1 MGMTLPSIRRK
12 PSKKQRAARAA
23 GTAGSVA
30 AKFVKARIAW
40 LAGKKVAKV
49 AAPAVAVG
57 TAAVV
62 VKKRSGGKHDDD
74 GDAAAPTGMNAVPTV
89 PAGMA

>member
-1 MGMTLPSIRRK
+1 MTLPSIRRK
-12 PSKKQRAARAA
+12 PSKKQRAMSAA

-30 AKFVKARIAW
+30 TKFVKARIAW

-62 VKKRSGGKHDDD
+62 VKKRSGGKHDDTE
-74 GDAAAPTGMNAVPTV
+74 AVVPPGMNAVPTV

>member
-1 MGMTLPSIRRK
+1 MTLPSIRRK
-12 PSKKQRAARAA
+12 PSKKQRAMRAA
-23 GTAGSVA
+23 GTATSVA
-30 AKFVKARIAW
+30 TKFVKARIAW

-62 VKKRSGGKHDDD
+62 AKKRSGGRHEAHA
-74 GDAAAPTGMNAVPTV
+74 AAAPSMNAVPTV
-89 PAGMA
+89 PAGMV

>member
-1 MGMTLPSIRRK
+1 MTLPSIRRK
-12 PSKKQRAARAA
+12 PSKKQRAMSAA

-62 VKKRSGGKHDDD
+62 VKKRSGDKH
-74 GDAAAPTGMNAVPTV
+74 GNTEAVAPAGMNAVPTV

>member
-1 MGMTLPSIRRK
+1 MAILTIRRK
-12 PSKKQRAARAA
+12 TKKQRALNAA
-23 GTAGSVA
+23 GKATSVA
-30 AKFVKARIAW
+30 GKFVKARIAW

-62 VKKRSGGKHDDD
+62 VKKRSGGHDDRPQ
-74 GDAAAPTGMNAVPTV
+74 AATNSYTPT
-89 PAGMA
+89 PAGVA